1 MLRLPLRPRLAATL
15 AAVGA
20 VSLTLTACPMPGQ
33 SPSSGP
39 GTGTG
44 PGGTS
49 SPPAALD
56 ASFGENGVVT
66 TDLQPEMDDL
76 AYAVA
81 VQADGKIVLAG
92 TSGTPAITQTAL
104 VRYTADGEVD
114 TGFGTDG
121 LVLNTKAVSASSYG
135 LAIQSDGKLVTGG
148 WTSNS
153 GSSTDFLLSRFS
165 AAGKLDSSFGDGG
178 HGVLGIHTAFGN
190 ALAQQADGKL
200 LLAGQDTNL
209 FTPDALIAR
218 FTKDGALDTSWGNA
232 GVARIDWGTDYDN
245 AKAIAVLPDGKVL
258 VAGKT
263 DTHGVVLCRLNA
275 DGNQDTTFGTEGLVK
290 RDLGEGNAVRA
301 IALGSNG
308 RILLAGGS
316 KIHAY
321 QADGSVDQQFGDAGV
336 VTFAGHALN
345 SMVELPDGNL
355 VAVGK
360 DAKTVAVVKLS
371 AQGKAASA
379 FGKAG
384 SLSLESAVP
393 SGEAFHVT
401 RLDSGK
407 LLIAGKAWDEDDDFL
422 LIRLTP

>member
-15 AAVGA
+15 AALGA
-20 VSLTLTACPMPGQ
+20 VTLTLTACPMPGQ

-49 SPPAALD
+49 STPAALD

-66 TDLQPEMDDL
+66 TDLQPDMDDL

-121 LVLNTKAVSASSYG
+121 LVLNSKSVSASSYG

-148 WTSNS
+148 W
-153 GSSTDFLLSRFS
+153 SSKSDSSSDFLLSRFS
-165 AAGKLDSSFGDGG
+165 AAGNLDTSFGDGG
-178 HGVLGIHTAFGN
+178 HGGLGRNTAFGN

-200 LLAGQDTNL
+200 LLAGQDTNIM
-209 FTPDALIAR
+209 TPAALIAR
-218 FTKDGALDTSWGNA
+218 FTQDGALDASWGDA
-232 GVARIDWGTDYDN
+232 GVARIDWGTGYDN

-263 DTHGVVLCRLNA
+263 NQRGVLLSRLNA
-275 DGNQDTTFGTEGLVK
+275 DGSQDMAFGSDGVVK

-308 RILLAGGS
+308 RIFLAGGS
-316 KIHAY
+316 KLHAY
-321 QADGSVDQQFGDAGV
+321 QADGSVDEQFGESGI

-345 SMVELPDGNL
+345 SLVELPDGNL

-360 DAKTVAVVKLS
+360 DAKSVAVVKLS
-371 AQGKAASA
+371 AQGKPVSD

-384 SLSLESAVP
+384 SLSLEAAVP

-401 RLDSGK
+401 RLASGK